1 MVGLR
6 IAALALVAV
15 AMMGCAAV
23 SSDVGSVP
31 AESEARGFLARIVAA
46 AQGGDFAEL
55 CSFGDPSCAD
65 ALEGAGR
72 DAVPPLPPTVAGT
85 RVITPT
91 ANRYGGLVFQLC
103 GIDGRGQRY
112 ATEMLVLRSAEGLKA
127 IQPVFWSGMR
137 IAPDGEVGPNDPLSF
152 PGCP

>member
-1 MVGLR
+1 ML
-6 IAALALVAV
+6 
-15 AMMGCAAV
+15 GCAAV
-23 SSDVGSVP
+23 SPDVGSVP
-31 AESEARGFLARIVAA
+31 AESEARSLLARIVAA

-65 ALEGAGR
+65 TLEGAGR

-85 RVITPT
+85 RVITTT
-91 ANRYGGLVFQLC
+91 ANRYGGLVLQLC

-112 ATEMLVLRSAEGLKA
+112 ATEMLVLRSAGGLKA

-137 IAPDGEVGPNDPLSF
+137 IATDDEAGPNEPLSF